1 MEIKKCNK
9 CKQIKSLKEFYT
21 QKRPSRNGKVYYGYR
36 YICKPCDHIKTTE
49 WRKKSGW
56 ISEKKRQRP
65 GSKHAKQSKI
75 NSQRQRDEMSDMYIS
90 SLITKRSKTLNPQ
103 DIPKKLIEQYRI
115 SLGLKRELK
124 KIKER
129 NNGNK

>member
-1 MEIKKCNK
+1 MEKYCSHCKKTKNV
-9 CKQIKSLKEFYT
+9 SEFH
-21 QKRPSRNGKVYYGYR
+21 RRNFYSPLTMAGYR

-56 ISEKKRQRP
+56 ISEKKRQGP

-90 SLITKRSKTLNPQ
+90 SLITKKSKTLNPE

-115 SLGLKRELK
+115 SLGLKRELR